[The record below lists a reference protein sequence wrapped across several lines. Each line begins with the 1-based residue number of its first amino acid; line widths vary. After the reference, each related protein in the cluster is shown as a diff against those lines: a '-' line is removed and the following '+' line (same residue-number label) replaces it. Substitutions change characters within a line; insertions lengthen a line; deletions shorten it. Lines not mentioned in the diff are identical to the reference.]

1 MTDTTQAPLS
11 LIVAMAANHVIG
23 VDNDLPWHLPADLQ
37 HFKSVT
43 MGKPVI
49 MGRKTFQSIVER
61 IGRPLP
67 GRPNIVVSS
76 SFSYPGV
83 DVFPDLETA
92 VSEARFEHSNTEVM
106 IIGGASIYEQ
116 AINFVD
122 RMYLTVI
129 HRDYRGDA
137 KFPEFD
143 KAAWN
148 EIEKD
153 TREGDPAFSFIT
165 LARKKSA

>member
-1 MTDTTQAPLS
+1 MTDTIQAPLS

-23 VDNDLPWHLPADLQ
+23 ADNDLPWHLPADLQ
-37 HFKSVT
+37 HFKSIT

-49 MGRKTFQSIVER
+49 MGRKTFQSITDR

-67 GRPNIVVSS
+67 GRPNIVISS
-76 SFSYPGV
+76 SFSYPGI

-92 VSEARFEHSNTEVM
+92 ISEARFEHPNTELM

-116 AINFVD
+116 AISLVD

-129 HRDYRGDA
+129 HRDYKGDA

-143 KAAWN
+143 KAEWI
-148 EIEKD
+148 ETEKD
-153 TREGDPAFSFIT
+153 TREGDPAYSFIT
-165 LARKKSA
+165 YDRKKSA

>member
-1 MTDTTQAPLS
+1 MIEPEKPPIS
-11 LIVAMAANHVIG
+11 LIVAMASNRVIG
-23 VDNDLPWHLPADLQ
+23 VENDLPWHIPADLQ
-37 HFKSVT
+37 HFRSLT
-43 MGKPVI
+43 SEKPVF

-67 GRPNIVVSS
+67 GRPNYVIST

-92 VSEARFEHSNTEVM
+92 VAEAGYEHPNKELM

-116 AINFVD
+116 AIALVD

-137 KFPEFD
+137 KFPEYD
-143 KAAWN
+143 KADWL
-148 EIEKD
+148 ETTRD

-165 LARKKSA
+165 LDRKKT